1 MFLTLPGESERLHPR
16 RLQSGLLRTLLLLS
30 FSTSLDRR
38 ARFWRFVSSQWNL
51 ANRIRRR
58 LPRKYPHCK
67 ARLVMALRFFWG
79 LYFSSMWARRL
90 VRLPGRLLT
99 RKAPHHGAATIGR

>member
-16 RLQSGLLRTLLLLS
+16 RSQSGLLRTLLLLG

-38 ARFWRFVSSQWNL
+38 ARFSRFVSSQWNL
-51 ANRIRRR
+51 ANPVRRR
-58 LPRKYPHCK
+58 IPRKNPRSK
-67 ARLVMALRFFWG
+67 ARLVMALRVFLG

-99 RKAPHHGAATIGR
+99 RKAPQHGAATIGH